1 VSLSD
6 RFRRGPS
13 DGEDIPSVDSSRVL
27 DNLGTTEGLGAVGPD
42 QVGVAEES
50 EAAAALVAPPI
61 AAGDDA
67 PWRSKGRSAEDE
79 APPVEMAASADAVA
93 GEATIVD
100 EVTADETGPEDA
112 DDAVAAEDDAVATAV
127 VDDLTDTEVDD
138 ESLTGAEVLDAAG
151 DSLDSDEAVVAT
163 AEREWSTGEAG
174 FKPWESPMSS
184 GFESTLE
191 SLNAAMTSASDTD
204 ADTEAAPAFEPLEL
218 AGAVDEAAEAADA
231 TVAAEDHEEIAENST
246 EDTDA
251 VAAGAKAAEAAP
263 AAPPLASPAFG
274 RSKFGAMKR
283 DAGGSTFETVPGETN
298 GHGGRDWA
306 SEAPPVVAADEVA
319 EAAEPSEERPAPRG
333 SIFAPSGSPADGRA
347 TSYGLGDR
355 SSSDAPIDPLA
366 SLKKRVEDALLRR
379 IGARL
384 AEGEIKEEELR
395 SFVERELGAVLI
407 GEQTA
412 LSKSEREVFVS
423 RLTDDLLG
431 HGPMEQFLK
440 DESVTEVM
448 VSGLEPMYV
457 ERKGR
462 LELTDVRFTSEAQ
475 LRQVIERIVGRV
487 GRRIDE
493 SSPMVDARLP
503 DGSRVNAIIPPLSV
517 DGPALTI
524 RKFSQRALVVD
535 DLIKSGSLSQNA
547 ADMLSACVRGRL
559 NILVTGGTG
568 SGKTTML
575 NVLSSFIPDDQRIV
589 TIEDAVELRLSQ
601 HHVIRL
607 EARPPNIEGKG
618 AVSIRELVR
627 NSLRMRPDRI
637 IVGEVRSG
645 EALDMLQAMN
655 TGHDGSLSTLHANT
669 PRDVLARLETM
680 VLMAGFELPVRAI
693 REQIASAVDLIVHI
707 GRLRDGTRRV
717 THIVE
722 VEGMEGEIITLTDL
736 YLFDYTAGID
746 DDGRFKGQLKATGL
760 RPKFAERLADQGI
773 EVPLPSR
780 GFDPKGE
787 IAVPAGLGWGR

>member
-27 DNLGTTEGLGAVGPD
+27 DNLGSTEGLGAVGPD

-67 PWRSKGRSAEDE
+67 PWRSKGRSVEDE
-79 APPVEMAASADAVA
+79 APAVEMTASADAVA

-100 EVTADETGPEDA
+100 EVTADEAGPEDA

-138 ESLTGAEVLDAAG
+138 ESLTGAEVDAAG
-151 DSLDSDEAVVAT
+151 DSLDSDEAVIAT
-163 AEREWSTGEAG
+163 PEREWSTGEAG

-191 SLNAAMTSASDTD
+191 SLNAAMTSAPDTDAD

-218 AGAVDEAAEAADA
+218 VGSADEAAEAVDA
-231 TVAAEDHEEIAENST
+231 TAVAEIAEDT
-246 EDTDA
+246 AADTDA
-251 VAAGAKAAEAAP
+251 VAAGAEAAEAAP

-319 EAAEPSEERPAPRG
+319 EADKPSEERPAPRG
-333 SIFAPSGSPADGRA
+333 SIFAPSVAPADGRA

-607 EARPPNIEGKG
+607 EARPPNIEG
-618 AVSIRELVR
+618 
-627 NSLRMRPDRI
+627 
-637 IVGEVRSG
+637 G

>member
-1 VSLSD
+1 MSLSD
-6 RFRRGPS
+6 RFRKAVS
-13 DGEDIPSVDSSRVL
+13 DEDIPSVDSSRVL
-27 DNLGTTEGLGAVGPD
+27 DGLGSTNGDGRSADVAGD
-42 QVGVAEES
+42 AEATDVDEIAVAEP
-50 EAAAALVAPPI
+50 AALVAPPI
-61 AAGDDA
+61 ASSSDDA
-67 PWRSKGRSAEDE
+67 PWRSSAR
-79 APPVEMAASADAVA
+79 VAASDD
-93 GEATIVD
+93 VD
-100 EVTADETGPEDA
+100 PVSPLDTTTDETTTDEMPEPATDDDVVFDDA
-112 DDAVAAEDDAVATAV
+112 DTGAVEEVEVPAAELEDD
-127 VDDLTDTEVDD
+127 
-138 ESLTGAEVLDAAG
+138 
-151 DSLDSDEAVVAT
+151 DSDEA
-163 AEREWSTGEAG
+163 STDDAAG

-191 SLNAAMTSASDTD
+191 SLTAAMNVERPDEVSEVAELETLHEVGEASSDDVASD
-204 ADTEAAPAFEPLEL
+204 ADPEPESD
-218 AGAVDEAAEAADA
+218 VAE
-231 TVAAEDHEEIAENST
+231 TVEE
-246 EDTDA
+246 
-251 VAAGAKAAEAAP
+251 GAAEAAP
-263 AAPPLASPAFG
+263 PAAPALASPAFG

-283 DAGGSTFETVPGETN
+283 DGESPGDPAPSEVN
-298 GHGGRDWA
+298 GDGARDWA
-306 SEAPPVVAADEVA
+306 RHESSAGSVLPSPVEETEDAAPPV
-319 EAAEPSEERPAPRG
+319 APRA
-333 SIFAPSGSPADGRA
+333 SVFAPSADPADSPRA
-347 TSYGLGDR
+347 TSYGLGER
-355 SSSDAPIDPLA
+355 TSTDAPVDPLA

-379 IGARL
+379 IGVRL
-384 AEGEIKEEELR
+384 AGGEIKEEELR
-395 SFVERELGAVLI
+395 SFVERELGAVLV

-412 LSKSEREVFVS
+412 LSKAEREQFVG

-440 DESVTEVM
+440 DESVTEIM

-535 DLIKSGSLSQNA
+535 DLIKTGSLSQNA

-575 NVLSSFIPDDQRIV
+575 NVLSSFIPNDQRIV

-618 AVSIRELVR
+618 SVPIRELVR

-637 IVGEVRSG
+637 IVGEVRAG

-707 GRLRDGTRRV
+707 SRLRDGSRRV

-736 YLFDYTAGID
+736 YLFDYSAGID
-746 DDGRFKGQLKATGL
+746 DDGRFKGELTATGL

-787 IAVPAGLGWGR
+787 IAVPAGFGWGR

>member
-1 VSLSD
+1 VSISD
-6 RFRRGPS
+6 RFRRGPGA
-13 DGEDIPSVDSSRVL
+13 DEDIPSVASSRVL
-27 DNLGTTEGLGAVGPD
+27 DNLGTTDGLGAAGPSEPDAMVEAVAETAAPVGPPI
-42 QVGVAEES
+42 ES
-50 EAAAALVAPPI
+50 
-61 AAGDDA
+61 GDEA
-67 PWRSKGRSAEDE
+67 PWRSKARGVDHAASPSLEPAEAVDDVIEEPVDDSVDEPVDLPVEVVAADGVAVGALFDDDAVELDDANEDE
-79 APPVEMAASADAVA
+79 AGD
-93 GEATIVD
+93 
-100 EVTADETGPEDA
+100 EDA
-112 DDAVAAEDDAVATAV
+112 IVVGRHEWASDSGDAEPAVDAGGARDWSDTDVA
-127 VDDLTDTEVDD
+127 
-138 ESLTGAEVLDAAG
+138 
-151 DSLDSDEAVVAT
+151 
-163 AEREWSTGEAG
+163 

-191 SLNAAMTSASDTD
+191 SLSAAMSATPATD
-204 ADTEAAPAFEPLEL
+204 GDLEASLAEVAD
-218 AGAVDEAAEAADA
+218 VDVDAEADV
-231 TVAAEDHEEIAENST
+231 VAE
-246 EDTDA
+246 A
-251 VAAGAKAAEAAP
+251 VADEVPAVE

-274 RSKFGAMKR
+274 RSKFGAVKR
-283 DAGGSTFETVPGETN
+283 ESGVPSAETAPGATN

-306 SEAPPVVAADEVA
+306 NEAPSVGNSDDATD
-319 EAAEPSEERPAPRG
+319 AEPPATERPAPRG
-333 SIFAPSGSPADGRA
+333 SVFAPSLAPADGRA

-355 SSSDAPIDPLA
+355 SGSEAPIDPLA

-379 IGARL
+379 IGVRL
-384 AEGEIKEEELR
+384 ADGEIKEEELR
-395 SFVERELGAVLI
+395 SFVERELGAVLM

-412 LSKSEREVFVS
+412 LSKSEREQFVS

-524 RKFSQRALVVD
+524 RKFSQKALVVD
-535 DLIKSGSLSQNA
+535 DLIKTGSLSQNA

-575 NVLSSFIPDDQRIV
+575 NVLSSFIPEDQRIV

-607 EARPPNIEGKG
+607 EARPSNIEGKG

-707 GRLRDGTRRV
+707 SRLRDGTRRV

-736 YLFDYTAGID
+736 YLFDYAAGID
-746 DDGRFKGQLKATGL
+746 DDGRFKGELKATGL
-760 RPKFAERLADQGI
+760 RPKFSERLADQGI

>member
-61 AAGDDA
+61 AAGDEA

-79 APPVEMAASADAVA
+79 APAAEVAAPADDVA
-93 GEATIVD
+93 DEARDDEDPADEAGQGDVVFDADTDASED
-100 EVTADETGPEDA
+100 EVVAIEELASEQPL
-112 DDAVAAEDDAVATAV
+112 AVAEDDAAEDAFDADSAAVAA
-127 VDDLTDTEVDD
+127 
-138 ESLTGAEVLDAAG
+138 
-151 DSLDSDEAVVAT
+151 
-163 AEREWSTGEAG
+163 AERDWSTGDAG

-191 SLNAAMTSASDTD
+191 SLNAAMTSAPAANADEAIEAVEPVELVGVVDEGPDTD
-204 ADTEAAPAFEPLEL
+204 ASENEVVAIAGDTAAEASD
-218 AGAVDEAAEAADA
+218 VEAAEA
-231 TVAAEDHEEIAENST
+231 VEDVET
-246 EDTDA
+246 
-251 VAAGAKAAEAAP
+251 AAP

-283 DAGGSTFETVPGETN
+283 DANGSTVEGVPGETN

>member
-27 DNLGTTEGLGAVGPD
+27 DNLGTTDGLGAVGPEHGD
-42 QVGVAEES
+42 VAEES
-50 EAAAALVAPPI
+50 GAAAALVAPPI
-61 AAGDDA
+61 AAGDEA
-67 PWRSKGRSAEDE
+67 PWRSKGRPAEDE
-79 APPVEMAASADAVA
+79 APAVEMAASADAVA

-100 EVTADETGPEDA
+100 EVTADEAGSEDA
-112 DDAVAAEDDAVATAV
+112 NDAVAAEDDAVATAV
-127 VDDLTDTEVDD
+127 VDDLADTEVDD
-138 ESLTGAEVLDAAG
+138 ESLAGNEVLGAAG
-151 DSLDSDEAVVAT
+151 DSFDADEAVVAT

-191 SLNAAMTSASDTD
+191 SLSAAMTTASDTD
-204 ADTEAAPAFEPLEL
+204 TDADEAFDALEL
-218 AGAVDEAAEAADA
+218 VGSADEAAEAVDA
-231 TVAAEDHEEIAENST
+231 SAAAEDVEEIAERTS
-246 EDTDA
+246 EDTA
-251 VAAGAKAAEAAP
+251 AMAAGVEAVEAAP

-319 EAAEPSEERPAPRG
+319 ESDEPSDERPAPRG
-333 SIFAPSGSPADGRA
+333 SIFAPSVSPADGRA

-524 RKFSQRALVVD
+524 RKFSQKALTVE
-535 DLIKSGSLSQNA
+535 DLTKTGSLSQNA

-575 NVLSSFIPDDQRIV
+575 NILSSFIPDDQRIV

-607 EARPPNIEGKG
+607 EARPSNIEGKG
-618 AVSIRELVR
+618 AVPIRELVR

-707 GRLRDGTRRV
+707 SRLRDGTRRV

-760 RPKFAERLADQGI
+760 RPKFSERLADQGI
-773 EVPLPSR
+773 EVPLPSV

>member
-13 DGEDIPSVDSSRVL
+13 ADDDVPSVDSSRVL
-27 DNLGTTEGLGAVGPD
+27 DNLGTTDGLGTEADRLDLAEEGAVAAAAVGP
-42 QVGVAEES
+42 
-50 EAAAALVAPPI
+50 PI
-61 AAGDDA
+61 AESGDEA
-67 PWRSKGRSAEDE
+67 PWRSKARVVD
-79 APPVEMAASADAVA
+79 AATPLTDPADAVDQAFEAA
-93 GEATIVD
+93 GVE
-100 EVTADETGPEDA
+100 
-112 DDAVAAEDDAVATAV
+112 
-127 VDDLTDTEVDD
+127 EVDD
-138 ESLTGAEVLDAAG
+138 ELE
-151 DSLDSDEAVVAT
+151 VAT
-163 AEREWSTGEAG
+163 ADSAGVDAPLDGEPAEAADELEPVDIDELDESVLSDG
-174 FKPWESPMSS
+174 SSHETEPAEDTAEVDDVPVADVAFKPWESPMSS

-191 SLNAAMTSASDTD
+191 SLTAAMS
-204 ADTEAAPAFEPLEL
+204 AAPAEDVEI
-218 AGAVDEAAEAADA
+218 GADDA
-231 TVAAEDHEEIAENST
+231 PVAAEEPDAAPAEALVEAAASGSAAEEA
-246 EDTDA
+246 A
-251 VAAGAKAAEAAP
+251 VAPVDSPGTDDEAAP

-283 DAGGSTFETVPGETN
+283 EPGEPTFETVPGPEETN
-298 GHGGRDWA
+298 GHRGRDWA
-306 SEAPPVVAADEVA
+306 TEAPAVGAGDEEVDGETPAD
-319 EAAEPSEERPAPRG
+319 ERPAPRG
-333 SIFAPSGSPADGRA
+333 SIFAPSVAPADGRA
-347 TSYGLGDR
+347 TSYGLGER
-355 SSSDAPIDPLA
+355 STSDAPIDPLA
-366 SLKKRVEDALLRR
+366 TLKKRVEDALLRR

-384 AEGEIKEEELR
+384 AEGEIREDELR

-412 LSKSEREVFVS
+412 LSKSERELFVS

-524 RKFSQRALVVD
+524 RKFSQRALTVK
-535 DLIKSGSLSQNA
+535 DLIDSGSLSQNA

-575 NVLSSFIPDDQRIV
+575 NILSSFIPDDQRIV

-607 EARPPNIEGKG
+607 EARPSNIEGKG
-618 AVSIRELVR
+618 AVPIRELVR

-707 GRLRDGTRRV
+707 SRLRDGSRRV

-736 YLFDYTAGID
+736 YLFDYGAGID
-746 DDGRFKGQLKATGL
+746 DDGRFKGELKATGL
-760 RPKFAERLADQGI
+760 RPKFSERLADQGI

-787 IAVPAGLGWGR
+787 IAVPVGWGR